1 MIGLQWELMICK
13 DTLEHLRVHFNF
25 FAVDGSMEK
34 LMSKSNFSLL
44 SSFPVSFERVINGLG
59 GQKLISE
66 INPNMG

>member
-1 MIGLQWELMICK
+1 MICK

-25 FAVDGSMEK
+25 FPVDGSMEK

-66 INPNMG
+66 INPSMV